1 MPRIIP
7 LGRLVVSAFAL
18 VSVSLPAMAAA
29 PSGPIKTTK
38 TISAFQRPPNNF
50 NSLAVADD
58 GNLYAASSA
67 QGYLVR
73 VTPVGVFSIIHD
85 FLGDA
90 AGTPSALT
98 LGKDGNLYGILLSNR
113 SVFKSDL
120 AGNISIVAT
129 LASADGQTTLIQAAD
144 GNLYGTTVGGGSA
157 GQGAVFKVTPAGQV
171 TIIHSFAGDASG
183 YRPSEIIET
192 TTGVF
197 YGICLRSS
205 FGGTAIFKLTA
216 DGAFT
221 IVRDVSSGA
230 NLVFAGDGNVY
241 GSYSNPDGQSSGNS
255 IFRLTPAGD
264 FTPISNFAGS
274 HSITDVVVGGDG
286 NLYVTTGS
294 GFFGEADGTLSRIT
308 LSGQVTLLHGF
319 SDQDDGGGPTR
330 VAAGPNQV
338 VFGLTSRGSIAN
350 LGTLYRVDGGSQFA
364 TLVKLGSLGEGYS
377 PNGAFFQST
386 DGSFYG
392 AAMLGGAGGYGTV
405 YHVAASGER
414 TTLHEFGPGAEASPI
429 LLIPG
434 SDGRLYGAS
443 SGSNNKGSVYRI
455 ETSGAFT
462 MLHQFSDGD
471 DGAFPSAL
479 VASHDG
485 NIYGVAAPGV
495 STGKYGSF
503 FRITPAGTFTVLKLF
518 DSNLGFP
525 SGLVEAKDGKLYG
538 LASGPVLFQIA
549 PDGSSTTI
557 IHSFSAD
564 PIRGSITLVAG
575 VDGNLY
581 GTATGTRG
589 PFSKLTGGLW
599 RCSPAGSFAILHAF
613 DGSDNIFGPGPPVSA
628 ANGDLYGVA
637 GTFSDG
643 HTKVVYRFTAGGA
656 FEPLYTLS
664 SLFGLGLI
672 QGTDG
677 NLYGTTGNNTGPFG
691 GGALFKFVFGKP
703 SAVNLATRMKVGT
716 GNNVSIGGFII
727 TGNVA
732 KKVILRGI
740 GPSLPV
746 TGKLDNPMLEL
757 RDAAGTIIGRND
769 NWRVSQPGGV
779 VTGDQSA
786 AIKASGLAPLDDR
799 ESALIATLQP
809 GNYTAIVSGTQGTTG
824 IGLVEIYDLDAE
836 ADATLANIST
846 RGFADTGDNV
856 LIGGF
861 ITDGSSYGLS
871 KLIVRA
877 LGPSLAQ
884 FGVDSPLNNPSLS
897 VYDQN
902 GNRQAAN
909 GDWQN
914 GNQPEIIS
922 AGLAPKDAH
931 ESAVYLVLP
940 AGNYTAVVSGEDGG
954 TGVALVETYNLP

>member
-1 MPRIIP
+1 MPRIIFP
-7 LGRLVVSAFAL
+7 TCSILAAHLFVSIA
-18 VSVSLPAMAAA
+18 AMAAPA
-29 PSGPIKTTK
+29 GPIKTTK

-50 NSLAVADD
+50 NSLAVAGD
-58 GNLYAASSA
+58 GNLYVASSA

-73 VTPVGVFSIIHD
+73 VTPDGVFSIIHD

-90 AGTPSALT
+90 AGTPSALA
-98 LGKDGNLYGILLSNR
+98 LGKDGKLYGMLLSNG
-113 SVFKSDL
+113 SIFKSDL

-129 LASADGQTTLIQAAD
+129 LASADGQTTLIHAAD
-144 GNLYGTTVGGGSA
+144 GNLYGTTIGGGSA
-157 GQGAVFKVTPAGQV
+157 GHGAVFKVTPAGQV
-171 TIIHSFAGDASG
+171 TIIHSFAADIDA
-183 YRPSEIIET
+183 PTELIET
-192 TTGVF
+192 TPGLF
-197 YGICLRSS
+197 YGICRS
-205 FGGTAIFKLTA
+205 GGPVLGTAAIFKVTA
-216 DGAFT
+216 EGAFT
-221 IVRDVSSGA
+221 VVRDFSGTSSHDA
-230 NLVFAGDGNVY
+230 RNLVFAGDGNVY
-241 GSYSNPDGQSSGNS
+241 GSYYHPDGQSSVYS
-255 IFRLTPAGD
+255 IFRLTPAGEL
-264 FTPISNFAGS
+264 TPIANFGGNDL
-274 HSITDVVVGGDG
+274 TDIVVGGDG
-286 NLYVTTGS
+286 NLYGTTAGN
-294 GFFGEADGTLSRIT
+294 GTLSRIT
-308 LSGQVTLLHGF
+308 LSGQVTLLHAF
-319 SDQDDGGGPTR
+319 SFQDDGGSPNR
-330 VAAGPNQV
+330 LAAGANQ
-338 VFGLTSRGSIAN
+338 VFGLTSGGSIGF
-350 LGTLYRVDGGSQFA
+350 LGTVFRVDAAGQFA
-364 TLVKLGSLGEGYS
+364 TLVKLGALGEGYS
-377 PNGAFFQST
+377 PNGAFFQSA

-392 AAMLGGAGGYGTV
+392 ATELGGANGYGTL
-405 YHVAASGER
+405 YHVSTSGER
-414 TTLHEFGPGAEASPI
+414 TTLHEFGGDAAATPR

-434 SDGRLYGAS
+434 TDGRLYG
-443 SGSNNKGSVYRI
+443 GSRGVNVNGSVYRI

-471 DGAFPSAL
+471 DGSYPVAL
-479 VASHDG
+479 VAAHDG
-485 NIYGVAAPGV
+485 NIYGVAASSV
-495 STGKYGSF
+495 SSGKYGSF
-503 FRITPAGTFTVLKLF
+503 FRITPGGTFTVLKVF
-518 DSNLGFP
+518 DNNLGFP
-525 SGLVEAKDGKLYG
+525 SGLVEAKDGNLYG
-538 LASGPVLFQIA
+538 LASGPVLFRIA

-564 PIRGSITLVAG
+564 PIRGSFTLVAG

-581 GTATGTRG
+581 GTASGTNGRV
-589 PFSKLTGGLW
+589 SNGGLW
-599 RCSPAGSFAILHAF
+599 RCSPAGSFAILHSF
-613 DGSDNIFGPGPPVSA
+613 DGADNISTPSRLVSA

-637 GTFSDG
+637 RT
-643 HTKVVYRFTAGGA
+643 VVYRFTAGGA
-656 FEPLYTLS
+656 FEPLYTLV

-677 NLYGTTGNNTGPFG
+677 NLYGTTGNTTGPLG

-732 KKVILRGI
+732 KKVMLRGI
-740 GPSLPV
+740 GPSLPM

-757 RDAAGTIIGRND
+757 RDAANTIIGRND

-786 AIKASGLAPLDDR
+786 AIKTSGLAPIDDR
-799 ESALIATLQP
+799 ESALLATLQP
-809 GNYTAIVSGTQGTTG
+809 GNYTAVVSGTQGTTG
-824 IGLVEIYDLDAE
+824 IGLVEIYALDPE

-909 GDWQN
+909 DDWQN
-914 GNQPEIIS
+914 GNQPEIS
-922 AGLAPKDAH
+922 AAGLAPKNVR
-931 ESAVYLVLP
+931 ESAVYVVLP
-940 AGNYTAVVSGEDGG
+940 AGNYSAVVSGEDGG